1 MKTMNKHL
9 FLLVMLGGIL
19 TTMAQEKPT
28 AKSMFEFCSN
38 PLKYKTVE
46 FVPEV
51 LAARTCG
58 FIGNGFVT
66 KQNET
71 EVLETF
77 KNGNGK
83 PTTPEWIASFTK
95 SGDKYMAS
103 AEKEEKKKNTATAK
117 DDYEKAAFFYYMA
130 RWPHIFSPEAQQAY
144 DKNVIAYKKAH
155 QYEEVKFEEVKIPF
169 EGKTITGHL
178 RTPNP
183 NGKQPLVVIC
193 PGIDDWKGEVVEFNK
208 AFLENGFA
216 TLIIDLP
223 GTGEGE
229 FHLTAG
235 SYKIFSKAVEYAKD
249 LPQIDG
255 DKIGFYGLS
264 GGGHYAAAMA
274 LYDKNIKASVNVG
287 GPVHLSFSKEWLN
300 FTPQSIFMTLA
311 RCQGLNPREIGKDN
325 AIDKMGRLSLVEQGL
340 INYKAPTVPLLTIN
354 GAKDVLASPD
364 EYKVFDE
371 LGVNQD
377 VLIFENDGHVA
388 PAHFDIHIPFSVN
401 WMKKSLGINTRHH

>member
-1 MKTMNKHL
+1 MSISI
-9 FLLVMLGGIL
+9 VS
-19 TTMAQEKPT
+19 AQEKPV
-28 AKSMFEFCSN
+28 AKSMFEFCQN
-38 PLKYKTVE
+38 PLKYKTVA

-66 KQNET
+66 KDNEA

-77 KNGNGK
+77 KAGEGK
-83 PTTPEWIASFTK
+83 PTTPKWVASFTK
-95 SGDKYMAS
+95 SGDKYMAT
-103 AEKEEKKKNTATAK
+103 AEKAEKKNDVKSAK
-117 DDYEKAAFFYYMA
+117 GDYEKAAFFYYMA

-155 QYEEVKFEEVKIPF
+155 QYEEVNFQEIKIPY
-169 EGKTITGHL
+169 EGKIITGHL
-178 RTPNP
+178 RTPKTNE
-183 NGKQPLVVIC
+183 KQPLVVIC

-208 AFLENGFA
+208 AFLEGGFA

-223 GTGEGE
+223 GTGESE
-229 FHLTAG
+229 FAMTAG
-235 SYKIFSKAVEYAKD
+235 SYKIFSKAVEYAKT

-300 FTPQSIFMTLA
+300 FTAESIFMTLA
-311 RCQGLNPREIGKDN
+311 RCQNLNVKEIGKDA
-325 AIDKMGRLSLVEQGL
+325 AIEKMGRLSLIEQGL
-340 INYKAPTVPLLTIN
+340 VNYKSSTVPLLTIN
-354 GAKDVLASPD
+354 GAKDILASPD

-371 LGVNQD
+371 LGVDQD
-377 VLIFENDGHVA
+377 ELIFENDGHVA

-401 WMKKSLGINTRHH
+401 WMKKKLGIRTAHH